1 MFWPLDQTD
10 IALDALDGL
19 LEVSHGSVTWLA
31 TQEVAIDISYT
42 HKRIKEK

>member
-19 LEVSHGSVTWLA
+19 LEMSRGSVTWLA
-31 TQEVAIDISYT
+31 TSGVAPA
-42 HKRIKEK
+42 RWA